1 MGEDGYWRET
11 IQEAMKDAG
20 DWKSIARLKA
30 LRRKG
35 YTSEEVPLEK
45 WEMLHVR
52 LRDGQRTA
60 EDAAFAKLNKDM
72 FAAIE
77 QRRVEDVL
85 RDQAA
90 EQGEVFDPTT
100 LTGIRK

>member
-1 MGEDGYWRET
+1 
-11 IQEAMKDAG
+11 
-20 DWKSIARLKA
+20 
-30 LRRKG
+30 
-35 YTSEEVPLEK
+35 
-45 WEMLHVR
+45 
-52 LRDGQRTA
+52 
-60 EDAAFAKLNKDM
+60 M

-100 LTGIRK
+100 FANIRK